1 MGLPAEAPE
10 RPEGQSCLWVTFERE
25 GRVVGRVACPQGRVR
40 WGPGLGLEFTY
51 PVPGV
56 GRAEEL
62 FGRQGRAPCLRLL
75 AGMDGEIA
83 AGWSTR
89 LSLGDV
95 QTLGLARGRKGQQWL
110 PLSPPMQGQ
119 VEYRGFRIS
128 FRFGP
133 EPEADARGAAAA
145 PPGRLPLRF
154 RRGPLAREEWPFTLL
169 AWGIYALL
177 LYGAVQLAAHP
188 LPLAP
193 HPEAVAQRFARLI
206 YEAPQAPTRARTEI
220 LKRQE
225 AEKAAEP
232 EPAPPEPEK
241 APEPPKVEPPKAE
254 PAPAP
259 AAPPT
264 PAPPAPQVA
273 EAPGPPAGPTAEQL
287 ARRREQ
293 LRESVANKGLLG
305 LLGGRGATSTA
316 AARGSIL
323 EGKGA
328 AEDLDRVL
336 ARVDGLRAAPAGS
349 GDQAGGGA
357 PVLAA
362 GLGENALRA
371 AAGAQRTVQLQD
383 RADEAVETVEDQP
396 LDELTL
402 REAVAAIH
410 RTVGT
415 YLGGIRYLYNRE
427 LRKKPDLEGKL
438 TVSMTIDPEG
448 TVTACEVV
456 ESTLGYPPLEEAVLD
471 RVRKWKFPPVA
482 PRPITVTYPFVFFP
496 SM

>member
-1 MGLPAEAPE
+1 
-10 RPEGQSCLWVTFERE
+10 
-25 GRVVGRVACPQGRVR
+25 
-40 WGPGLGLEFTY
+40 
-51 PVPGV
+51 
-56 GRAEEL
+56 
-62 FGRQGRAPCLRLL
+62 
-75 AGMDGEIA
+75 
-83 AGWSTR
+83 
-89 LSLGDV
+89 
-95 QTLGLARGRKGQQWL
+95 
-110 PLSPPMQGQ
+110 
-119 VEYRGFRIS
+119 
-128 FRFGP
+128 
-133 EPEADARGAAAA
+133 
-145 PPGRLPLRF
+145 
-154 RRGPLAREEWPFTLL
+154 
-169 AWGIYALL
+169 
-177 LYGAVQLAAHP
+177 
-188 LPLAP
+188 
-193 HPEAVAQRFARLI
+193 
-206 YEAPQAPTRARTEI
+206 
-220 LKRQE
+220 
-225 AEKAAEP
+225 
-232 EPAPPEPEK
+232 
-241 APEPPKVEPPKAE
+241 PKAE

-273 EAPGPPAGPTAEQL
+273 ETPGPPAGPTPEQV

-336 ARVDGLRAAPAGS
+336 ARVDGLRAAPGGS

-362 GLGENALRA
+362 GLGEDALRA